1 MRFYNFDLTLK
12 ENLINN
18 AIMIGALLAACV
30 IVLLVDYAI
39 SRVKGKKTSFIEL
52 LKFYWKQGRK

>member
-18 AIMIGALLAACV
+18 AIMIGVLLAACV
-30 IVLLVDYAI
+30 IVLLADYTI
-39 SRVKGKKTSFIEL
+39 SRVKGRIS
-52 LKFYWKQGRK
+52 